1 MKLTV
6 ISGRSGSGKS
16 TALHVLEDAGFNCI
30 DNLPVGLLPTLVEH
44 AETGTAACAVSIDAR
59 NLPHDLV
66 RFPEILASLRSRSEL
81 GLDVEIIYLD
91 ADLTTLVR
99 RFSETRRRHP
109 LTGRHTTL
117 PEALAVESELLQPIA
132 SRADLVIDTTQLSH
146 HELRSLIGE
155 RVARRSGSQNIAL
168 TLMSFGY
175 SGGVPVDADL
185 VFDVRCLPNP
195 HWIPHLQA
203 QSGQDGPV
211 QVWLSEQPEVD
222 AMLGDLQRFLERWLP
237 AYAHSNRSY
246 MTIAIGC
253 TGGKHR
259 SVYLCERLAARFQPD
274 HPDVLVRHRDLR

>member
-30 DNLPVGLLPTLVEH
+30 DNLPVGLLPELVSN
-44 AETGTAACAVSIDAR
+44 ARDGGSACAVSIDAR

-66 RFPEILASLRSRSEL
+66 RFPEILNGLRHTS

-91 ADLTTLVR
+91 AEQTTLVR

-109 LTGRHTTL
+109 LTSSRSTL
-117 PEALAVESELLQPIA
+117 PEALTVESELLEPIA
-132 SRADLVIDTTQLSH
+132 SRADLVIDTTRLSH
-146 HELRSLIGE
+146 HELRQLIRT
-155 RVARRSGSQNIAL
+155 RVAERRQTGDGIAL

-175 SGGVPVDADL
+175 AAGVPVDADL

-195 HWIPHLQA
+195 HWIPHLRA
-203 QSGQDGPV
+203 QTGRDAPV
-211 QVWLSEQPEVD
+211 QLWLHEQPEVG
-222 AMLGDLQRFLERWLP
+222 AMLTDIQQFLDRWLP

-246 MTIAIGC
+246 MTIAVGC

-259 SVYLCERLAARFQPD
+259 SVYLCERLAARFKPD
-274 HPDVLVRHRDLR
+274 HPDVLVRHRDLP